1 MLQLLRQLLPNLSV
15 LFRKPKALKAAGI
28 STEDA
33 TVGEISQEKFIA
45 KLLKGNKVTHE
56 DVRNLS
62 KTFFNT
68 DIKSS
73 YYSFKGG
80 GPYGIVMEVTN
91 IGMVTD
97 KDDKLCDIILNMQ
110 DTSMGTSLTLTVS
123 VKDLNELLFPIF
135 PKQVVFHKT

>member
-1 MLQLLRQLLPNLSV
+1 MKQLLRRLLLNLSG
-15 LFRKPKALKAAGI
+15 LFKNSKPIQAVGF

-33 TVGEISQEKFIA
+33 TVGEASQEKLIA

-62 KTFFNT
+62 KTFFNAE
-68 DIKSS
+68 IKSS
-73 YYSFKGG
+73 FYCFKGG
-80 GPYGIVMEVTN
+80 GPYGIVMELTN

-110 DTSMGTSLTLTVS
+110 DTSMGTSLTLTLS
-123 VKDLNELLFPIF
+123 VKDLNELLVPFF
-135 PKQVVFHKT
+135 PKTVAFH

>member
-1 MLQLLRQLLPNLSV
+1 MKQLLRQLLPNLSR
-15 LFRKPKALKAAGI
+15 LFKKSKPIQAVGV

-33 TVGEISQEKFIA
+33 TVGEASQEKFVA
-45 KLLKGNKVTHE
+45 KLLKGNNVTHE

-62 KTFFNT
+62 KTFFNAE
-68 DIKSS
+68 IKSS

-97 KDDKLCDIILNMQ
+97 KDDKLCDIVLNMQ
-110 DTSMGTSLTLTVS
+110 DISMGTSLTLTVS

-135 PKQVVFHKT
+135 PKTVVFHKS